1 MQSASCKKIHI
12 VGSVGSG
19 KTTLARLL
27 SHELKVPHYELDNI
41 MWERTYEG
49 DKRRSEADRKKCLHH
64 ISASKEWNI
73 EGVHYT
79 WVNESFNRADLII
92 FLDIHYLK
100 RIWFIIKRYVL
111 QKAKIE
117 KANYAPTFSIFIKMF
132 QWNSDFEKQS
142 KPEILHILRTS
153 YNDKLIIVKKR
164 EEIEHFIS

>member
-1 MQSASCKKIHI
+1 
-12 VGSVGSG
+12 
-19 KTTLARLL
+19 
-27 SHELKVPHYELDNI
+27 
-41 MWERTYEG
+41 MWERTHEG
-49 DKRRSEADRKKCLHH
+49 DKRRSEADGKKCLHH
-64 ISASKEWNI
+64 IAASQGWII

-79 WVNESFNRADLII
+79 WVNESFNEAELII
-92 FLDIHYLK
+92 FLDTHYLK

-117 KANYAPTFSIFIKMF
+117 KANYAPTFSIFINMF
-132 QWNSDFEKQS
+132 QWNSDFKKQS

>member
-1 MQSASCKKIHI
+1 
-12 VGSVGSG
+12 
-19 KTTLARLL
+19 
-27 SHELKVPHYELDNI
+27 

-64 ISASKEWNI
+64 IAASKEWII

-79 WVNESFNRADLII
+79 WVNESFNEADLII

-100 RIWFIIKRYVL
+100 RIGFIIKRYVL

-132 QWNSDFEKQS
+132 QWNADFEKQS
-142 KPEILHILRTS
+142 NLKFCISFVRHITINL
-153 YNDKLIIVKKR
+153 
-164 EEIEHFIS
+164 

>member
-1 MQSASCKKIHI
+1 MQSAPCKKIHI

-27 SHELKVPHYELDNI
+27 SHKLKVPHYELDNI
-41 MWERTYEG
+41 MWERTHEG
-49 DKRRSEADRKKCLHH
+49 DKRRIETDRKKGLHH
-64 ISASKEWNI
+64 IVASKQWII
-73 EGVHYT
+73 EGVYYT
-79 WVNESFNRADLII
+79 WVNESFNGADLII

-132 QWNSDFEKQS
+132 QWNADFEKQS

>member
-1 MQSASCKKIHI
+1 
-12 VGSVGSG
+12 
-19 KTTLARLL
+19 
-27 SHELKVPHYELDNI
+27 
-41 MWERTYEG
+41 MWERTQEG

-64 ISASKEWNI
+64 IVASKEWII

-117 KANYAPTFSIFIKMF
+117 KAN
-132 QWNSDFEKQS
+132 
-142 KPEILHILRTS
+142 
-153 YNDKLIIVKKR
+153 
-164 EEIEHFIS
+164 

>member
-27 SHELKVPHYELDNI
+27 SHRLEVPHYELDNI
-41 MWERTYEG
+41 MWERTHEG

-64 ISASKEWNI
+64 IAASQGWII

-79 WVNESFNRADLII
+79 WVNESFNEADLII
-92 FLDIHYLK
+92 FLDTHYLR

-132 QWNSDFEKQS
+132 QWNSAFKKQS
-142 KPEILHILRTS
+142 KPEILHILCTS

>member
-1 MQSASCKKIHI
+1 
-12 VGSVGSG
+12 
-19 KTTLARLL
+19 
-27 SHELKVPHYELDNI
+27 
-41 MWERTYEG
+41 MWERTDEE
-49 DKRRSEADRKKCLHH
+49 DKRRIETDRKKGLHH
-64 ISASKEWNI
+64 IVASKQWII

-79 WVNESFNRADLII
+79 WVNESFNGADLII

-117 KANYAPTFSIFIKMF
+117 KANYAPTFSIFITMF
-132 QWNSDFEKQS
+132 QWNADFEKQS

>member
-27 SHELKVPHYELDNI
+27 SHKLKVPHYELDNI
-41 MWERTYEG
+41 MWERTQEG

-64 ISASKEWNI
+64 IAASKEWII

-79 WVNESFNRADLII
+79 WVNESFNRDDHII

-117 KANYAPTFSIFIKMF
+117 KVNYAPTFSIFIKMF
-132 QWNSDFEKQS
+132 QWNADFEKQS

>member
-1 MQSASCKKIHI
+1 MQSAPCKKIHI

-19 KTTLARLL
+19 KTTFARLL
-27 SHELKVPHYELDNI
+27 AHRLKLPHYELDNV
-41 MWERTYEG
+41 MWERTQEG
-49 DKRRSEADRKKCLHH
+49 AKRRSEADRKKCLHH
-64 ISASKEWNI
+64 IAASKEWII

-79 WVNESFNRADLII
+79 WVRESFDRSDLII
-92 FLDIHYLK
+92 FLDTHYLK
-100 RIWFIIKRYVL
+100 RVWFILRRYVL

-132 QWNSDFEKQS
+132 QWNADFEKQS